1 MKPSLTPFHTERENA
16 KRISHVML
24 RWNKP
29 IASYGCFHID
39 LEHSHTENVNVFFS
53 SSPTNL
59 LSFVKW
65 KHGPSNKIWA
75 LQHHMTRATAV
86 TQKINA
92 VVLKAQTV
100 LSTSVNTVKITDHNR
115 KLLQALD
122 DDLKWVLSKNVNNYI
137 NFQYSLMLIVPLI
150 ISDVL

>member
-1 MKPSLTPFHTERENA
+1 MKPSLRPFHTERENA
-16 KRISHVML
+16 KWISHAML

-39 LEHSHTENVNVFFS
+39 LEHSHTENANVFFFVQS
-53 SSPTNL
+53 NEF

-65 KHGPSNKIWA
+65 RHRPSNKIWA
-75 LQHHMTRATAV
+75 LHHMTRATAV

-100 LSTSVNTVKITDHNR
+100 LSTSVNTEVEDFSR
-115 KLLQALD
+115 KREE
-122 DDLKWVLSKNVNNYI
+122 WMLS
-137 NFQYSLMLIVPLI
+137 SCC
-150 ISDVL
+150 